1 MMKETWKIATWE
13 IMRNLRNKQFL
24 IGLLLTPALI
34 ALFAVLPALLDR
46 WNQPAPSEYYV
57 VDKIDAFH
65 FFAESP
71 SPSVSFLEY
80 TDDLANI
87 NEDVQENKLAG
98 YFILDEEFLET
109 GEIEVVLNNRM
120 SEGENIIRTLLSS
133 VLQYYRIQQTN
144 IDTNTLVYV
153 TAPAIV
159 HTVSIDQDDD
169 AFLYKI
175 VVAVAYMILIFYLVF
190 ASGSMLMYS
199 ALQERRDRMAEVVL
213 SSIGAQQLMQGK
225 IIGHF
230 ILGIIQL
237 AFWLLLGIPALIYF
251 VDFPVWEAITQS
263 NVVVPIFYALLG
275 YLLFSALFVGMGATM
290 EDIQSAGNS
299 QGLVIMI
306 PMMGLF
312 FIGPVISNPDGLISQ
327 LASIFPLTSPII
339 MVLRAAITDVG
350 LWEFILSGI
359 LLILATILIVK
370 ASAKIFRIGML
381 MYGKNADLRE
391 IIRWL
396 RYKDV

>member
-1 MMKETWKIATWE
+1 
-13 IMRNLRNKQFL
+13 
-24 IGLLLTPALI
+24 
-34 ALFAVLPALLDR
+34 
-46 WNQPAPSEYYV
+46 
-57 VDKIDAFH
+57 
-65 FFAESP
+65 
-71 SPSVSFLEY
+71 
-80 TDDLANI
+80 
-87 NEDVQENKLAG
+87 
-98 YFILDEEFLET
+98 
-109 GEIEVVLNNRM
+109 M